1 MKIMIVMSV
10 SYLGKKLKSSLSW
23 RWLPS
28 SIYQL
33 SKLGADEDLD
43 LIKCRYKKIEMIG
56 QTLKGLEEYET
67 INHNF
72 ATEVLE
78 IETRDNGED
87 TMFKFNIWL
96 KISRTAEEH
105 DFTDQDDT
113 MYQHNKSAEIHT

>member
-1 MKIMIVMSV
+1 
-10 SYLGKKLKSSLSW
+10 
-23 RWLPS
+23 
-28 SIYQL
+28 
-33 SKLGADEDLD
+33 
-43 LIKCRYKKIEMIG
+43 MIG